1 MDFDFS
7 PEQKM
12 FKEQLGRTLGDVCS
26 LKEVRRILEGPDPYS
41 DRTWQALCESG
52 MLGAAIP
59 EEYGGLGLSYY
70 ELCVAAE
77 EIGRALAPTPVAS
90 TVYLAAELL
99 KDGGSDA
106 QKGEW
111 LPRIAA
117 GEVSFAISTNLD
129 GAMPLLVN
137 GRLEGQSPLVADAS
151 GAAAAIVPARE
162 GDQVSLFLV
171 LLDAPSVQR
180 AARATVD
187 PSSDVGSLTFAQA
200 AAERLGGMGQAR
212 ALLRAATD
220 RAAILLAFEQVGGAD
235 RALAMA
241 RDYALERKA
250 FGRAIGS
257 YQAIKHKLANVYIRN
272 EVARAHAYYGA
283 WALATGAPDLPLAAA
298 AARVA
303 ATEAFA
309 FAAQENI
316 QTHGGMGF
324 TWEADCHLLY
334 RRARLLAL
342 RLGSALEWKER
353 LARELEQQNQN

>member
-7 PEQKM
+7 AEQKM
-12 FKEQLGRTLGDVCS
+12 FKDQLERTLADVCS
-26 LKEVRRILEGPDPYS
+26 LKEVRRILEGPEPS
-41 DRTWQALCESG
+41 SEPTWRALADSG

-59 EEYGGLGLSYY
+59 EEYGGLGLGYY

-77 EIGRALAPTPVAS
+77 EIGRAVAPTPVAS

-99 KDGGSDA
+99 KDAGTEA
-106 QKGEW
+106 QKREW
-111 LPRIAA
+111 LPLIAA
-117 GEVSFAISTNLD
+117 GKLSAAVSTNTDGPMPGFSRGQLD
-129 GAMPLLVN
+129 G
-137 GRLEGQSPLVADAS
+137 ESPLVADVSLAELV
-151 GAAAAIVPARE
+151 IVPVRE
-162 GDQVSLFLV
+162 GDQLSLAIAGLGQ
-171 LLDAPSVQR
+171 PGIIR
-180 AARATVD
+180 TPRNTVD
-187 PSSDVGSLTFAQA
+187 PTSDIGSLAFAHV
-200 AAERLGGMGQAR
+200 AAERLGGIGQAT
-212 ALLRAATD
+212 ALLRTAVD
-220 RAAILLAFEQVGGAD
+220 KAAILIAFEQLGGAD

-250 FGRAIGS
+250 FGRQIGS

-272 EVARAHAYYGA
+272 EIARAHAYYGA
-283 WALATGAPDLPLAAA
+283 WALSTDAPDLPLAAA

-342 RLGSALEWKER
+342 RLGSSLEWKER
-353 LARELEQQNQN
+353 LTHELEQQNQH